1 MSSSTLIRKL
11 EELDPKTREAFLC
24 VMEEV
29 EEKTRVAAVGRGDFN
44 ELKEVVRDLAAAQNR
59 TELRVEELTQ
69 AQNRTEL
76 RVEELAQAQERTEA
90 SVRALTEAQER
101 TEASVR
107 ALADDQKDMRK
118 QMGGLAMAVGYG
130 IEDRLIPHLKAFA
143 RREFGIE
150 VTLVDRRNVIYP
162 DGAYDEVNL
171 FAEGA
176 KDGRSLFLIGEC
188 KAQPGKKDFDRFS
201 KMIQRLQTLLSGEIQ
216 PFVVGYHFTTQVE
229 VYADKHY
236 PHIRRY
242 KTFNITESGL

>member
-59 TELRVEELTQ
+59 TEQRMEELTQ
-69 AQNRTEL
+69 AQWK
-76 RVEELAQAQERTEA
+76 LA
-90 SVRALTEAQER
+90 EAQER
-101 TEASVR
+101 TEASLR

-162 DGAYDEVNL
+162 DGAYDEINL

-176 KDGRSLFLIGEC
+176 KDGRSFFLIGEC

-201 KMIQRLQTLLSGEIQ
+201 KMIQRLQPLLSGKIQ
-216 PFVVGYHFTTQVE
+216 PFVVGYHFTPEVE
-229 VYADKHY
+229 IYADKRY

-242 KTFNITESGL
+242 KTFNITD